1 MISLNGFAKGQ
12 VFAIIGLNWGS
23 EGKGSIA
30 EYFASLM
37 SMGVRSGSANAGH
50 TIYYRGK
57 KFVMRQLPTTW
68 INPYATLVIGRG
80 SVISFDVLQQE
91 VQQAEA
97 HLPIRDRLYIDSK
110 AHVITSSQIQRE
122 AMSDLGARI
131 GSTSA
136 RSHEGIGEA
145 MADKVLRSADCVQAK
160 DFPELQ
166 NLGVVCDTVDLINI
180 ALDGGQFVLL
190 EGTQGFGLS
199 IEHGEFPF
207 VTSRDTTVTSLA
219 ASVGIATHDVKI
231 HVIGVTRTYPIR
243 VAGNSGPFADDC
255 KELEWGELTRL
266 AGANEP
272 LTEATTVT
280 HLPRRVATFSESE
293 FLRACQVNRPTEIAL
308 TFADYLDYS
317 LHNQEYPVSDQ
328 LEMFRMRIEY
338 LAKTAPVTLIKTGP
352 QVITDYDDYR
362 RRMIEKVG

>member
-1 MISLNGFAKGQ
+1 MISSNDFNRGQ
-12 VFAIIGLNWGS
+12 VFAVIGLNWGS

-30 EYFASLM
+30 EYFAPLM
-37 SMGVRSGSANAGH
+37 SMGIRSGSANAGH
-50 TIYYRGK
+50 TIYFDGQ

-68 INPYATLVIGRG
+68 INPYATLVVGRG
-80 SVISFDVLQQE
+80 SVISFDVLRQE
-91 VQQAEA
+91 VEHAEA
-97 HLPIRDRLYIDSK
+97 YLPVRNRLYIDSK

-122 AMSDLGARI
+122 MLSDLGTRI

-136 RSHEGIGEA
+136 RSREGIGEA
-145 MADKVLRSADCVQAK
+145 MADKVLRSKDCVQAK

-166 NLGVVCDTVDLINI
+166 KLGMVCDTVDLINI

-255 KELEWGELTRL
+255 EELDWDELTRRT
-266 AGANEP
+266 GATES
-272 LTEATTVT
+272 LVEATTVT
-280 HLPRRVATFSESE
+280 HLPRRIATFSESE

-317 LHNQEYPVSDQ
+317 LHNKQYPESDQ
-328 LEMFRMRIEY
+328 LEMFRMRLEY
-338 LAKTAPVTLIKTGP
+338 LTKTAPVTLIKTGP
-352 QVITDYDDYR
+352 QVITDYDHYR
-362 RRMIEKVG
+362 SRMIEKVS